1 LESPL
6 ADEEMIKKDITK
18 EKSVRAPKTPKR
30 PVAAPRTLE
39 DEEKYKAVFECAG
52 DIILLVDQ
60 MGTITDVNKR
70 LKEISGYNREELV
83 GKNIKL
89 LAGMMTAKSK
99 AKILRNFQKRVAGV
113 QVSPYE
119 VELFKK
125 NGGLLTF
132 EVNAQQLEKAGK
144 IIGDLVILRDITGR
158 KQAEKA
164 VEESEQNF
172 RDLLDNSSMGV
183 RIRDEDGLV
192 LYLNQ
197 AFLDIFGFENFD
209 EAKASTPLDH
219 YTPASYSEYLLRAQK
234 ISRGEPVSN
243 KVEADIM
250 RKDGSI
256 RHVQVIGQRVLR
268 NGKEQGRTFYNDIT
282 AIKQAEALVK
292 NSEQN
297 LHNALDK
304 LPMGFRIT
312 DIDDNTLYL
321 NQAFLDIFG
330 YENADEVRTRPP
342 LKDFYT
348 PESYAGYLQRKQK
361 LLRGEPRQKSV
372 EVDIIRKDGALR
384 HLQLFTGELYWN
396 GKKQFQTLYIDITGQ
411 KSIEMAL
418 VNSEQNLHNALDNLP
433 MGIRIR
439 DKDDNSLYLN
449 QAFLNIYGYKNIEE
463 TRGIPLVKHYTPQSY
478 SDYLRRREQRLQG
491 MRRPDTIE
499 VDIIRKDDAIRHL
512 QLSTTELF
520 WDGKPQ
526 LLNIFNDITER
537 KQAEDALKAS
547 EENFRNSM
555 DSSLMGIRIMGD
567 ADYTL
572 YANQALLDMFGY
584 KNIEELRASPP
595 QEHYTPESQ
604 AAFVRRHEQFARGEP
619 LAEQLEVDIIRAD
632 GAVRH
637 LQLSSKNVL
646 WNGKQQFQLL
656 YDDITGRKQAEQLY
670 HTLAENSPG
679 GVYIAQDRKFVFTNA
694 VFQKNIG
701 FTADELSGIS
711 PTILVYP
718 EDRDIVRK
726 NAVQMLKGERTQPY
740 VFRVVTKNGEIRW
753 GLETM
758 TSITYGG
765 KRAMLGNFIDITER
779 KQVEERLE
787 QAAQEW
793 RTTFDSITDLISI
806 HDKNNRIVRM
816 NKAYADLLKKTPQEL
831 VGKFCHEVM
840 HGTQEPPSN
849 CPHLQTINTGKPSAM
864 EIYNPN
870 FEAYFHELTSPL
882 FNEKGEVTGSVVVV
896 RDVTQQRRMEE
907 QLILTDRLASIGE
920 LSSGIAHELNN
931 PLTSVIGFS
940 QLLMQGDVPDNIK
953 EDLGIIY
960 SEAQRAAVIVKNLL
974 TFARKHAPVTQLSQV
989 NIVIEDV
996 LRLRSYEQKVNNVE
1010 IEKHL
1015 AVNLP
1020 EIMMDPFQIQQVFL
1034 NIIVNA
1040 EFAMLEAHQRGKLVI
1055 TTEQADGVIRITFTD
1070 DGPGITEA
1078 NQKRIFNPFFTT
1090 KEVGKGTG
1098 LGLSICHG
1106 IITEHGGKI
1115 YVRSTIGQGTAFIVE
1130 LPLNG

>member
-1 LESPL
+1 
-6 ADEEMIKKDITK
+6 MIKKDITK
-18 EKSVRAPKTPKR
+18 EKSAGAPTTTRRRVVAPK
-30 PVAAPRTLE
+30 VLE
-39 DEEKYKAVFECAG
+39 DKEKYKAVFECAG
-52 DIILLVDQ
+52 DIILLVDE
-60 MGTITDVNKR
+60 MGTIIDVNKR

-83 GKNIKL
+83 GKNIRL

-99 AKILRNFQKRVAGV
+99 AKILRNFRKRVAGIR
-113 QVSPYE
+113 VSPYE

-132 EVNAQQLEKAGK
+132 EVNAQPLKKAGK
-144 IIGDLVILRDITGR
+144 IIGDLVILRDVTGR
-158 KQAEKA
+158 KQAEKTIQ
-164 VEESEQNF
+164 ESEQNF

-183 RIRDEDGLV
+183 RIRDENGLV

-209 EAKASTPLDH
+209 EAKATTPVEH
-219 YTPASYSEYLLRAQK
+219 YTPASYAEYLLRAEK
-234 ISRGEPVSN
+234 ISRGETVPN
-243 KVEADIM
+243 KVEADVV

-256 RHVQVIGQRVLR
+256 RHVQVIGQRILR
-268 NGKEQGRTFYNDIT
+268 NGKEHGRTFYNDIT
-282 AIKQAEALVK
+282 AVKQAEAVVK

-297 LHNALDK
+297 LHDALDK

-330 YENADEVRTRPP
+330 YENIDEVRRKPP
-342 LKDFYT
+342 LTGFYT
-348 PESYAGYLQRKQK
+348 TESYAGYLVRKEK

-418 VNSEQNLHNALDNLP
+418 INSEKNLHNALDNLP

-449 QAFLNIYGYKNIEE
+449 PAFLNIYGYTNIEE
-463 TRGIPLVKHYTPQSY
+463 IIGIPLVKHYTPQSY
-478 SDYLRRREQRLQG
+478 SDYLRRREQRLLG
-491 MRRPDTIE
+491 ISHPDSIE
-499 VDIIRKDDAIRHL
+499 VDIIRKDGAIRHL

-526 LLNIFNDITER
+526 FLNIFNDITKR
-537 KQAEDALKAS
+537 KQAENDLKAS

-567 ADYTL
+567 GDYTL
-572 YANQALLDMFGY
+572 YANQALLDIFGY
-584 KNIEELRASPP
+584 KNIGELRASPP
-595 QEHYTPESQ
+595 QENYTPESH
-604 AAFVRRHEQFARGEP
+604 AAFVRRHEQFARGESLP
-619 LAEQLEVDIIRAD
+619 DQFDFDIIRKD

-637 LQLSSKNVL
+637 LQLSSRNVL

-670 HTLAENSPG
+670 NTLAENSPG
-679 GVYIAQDRKFVFTNA
+679 GVYIAQDGKFIFTNT

-701 FTADELSGIS
+701 YTAAELQKMS
-711 PTILVYP
+711 PEIIVYP
-718 EDRDIVRK
+718 EDRETVRQS
-726 NAVQMLKGERTQPY
+726 AVQMLKGEHTQPY

-765 KRAMLGNFIDITER
+765 KRAMLGNFIDITQR
-779 KQVEERLE
+779 KQGEERLE

-806 HDKNNRIVRM
+806 HDKDNRIVRM
-816 NKAYADLLKKTPQEL
+816 NKAYADLLKTTPQEII
-831 VGKFCHEVM
+831 GKFCHEVM
-840 HGTQEPPSN
+840 HGTKEPPSS
-849 CPHLQTINTGKPSAM
+849 CPHLQTLNTGKPAAL

-870 FEAYFHELTSPL
+870 FEAYFHELVSPL

-996 LRLRSYEQKVNNVE
+996 LRLRAYEQKVNNVE

-1015 AVNLP
+1015 AANLP

-1040 EFAMLEAHQRGKLVI
+1040 EFAMLEAHQKGKLVI
-1055 TTEQADGVIRITFTD
+1055 TTARADGVIRITFTD

-1115 YVRSTIGQGTAFIVE
+1115 YVRSTLGQGTTFTVE